1 MDLLVQ
7 IRWVNG
13 GSPTLPASF
22 AKNVAH
28 ALGSTIV
35 AANRSDIDIQVT
47 GDGGPG
53 VPQNASASTSG
64 VDYLV
69 SNVGQT
75 LSVSITFW
83 LTVPKPAGAQEGPF
97 RGPTLKI
104 DQTFDVAPAGI
115 APKNATLPRGGS
127 VTAHPLLQL
136 STGAALANG
145 TPVAVLNIDTTFVD
159 VTDHWAAWMRMTR
172 CREWT
177 AYNQVHAPGDDTRR
191 PGLHGSIKP
200 EPKE

>member
-7 IRWVNG
+7 LRWVNG

-28 ALGSTIV
+28 ALGSTVV
-35 AANRSDIDIQVT
+35 AVNPSDIDIQVT

-53 VPQNASASTSG
+53 GTQNASASTSG

-104 DQTFDVAPAGI
+104 DQKFSVTATGVTPTS
-115 APKNATLPRGGS
+115 ATLPQGGS
-127 VTAHPLLQL
+127 VTAHPLLQV
-136 STGAALANG
+136 SAGAALANG

-159 VTDHWAAWMRMTR
+159 VTDHGPRG
-172 CREWT
+172 C
-177 AYNQVHAPGDDTRR
+177 V
-191 PGLHGSIKP
+191 
-200 EPKE
+200 